1 MGRYIL
7 FLLIISLTI
16 TTVSFAAV
24 RRAHRWEGQLEMYRP
39 KTPWP
44 RCISHRTYR
53 IPGNKVKGEVAM
65 DGRTLFEM
73 VMPAGG
79 FRVEQRAE
87 IVARRLERLFEMKAA
102 LEPVKVERWGKQ
114 WVVTLGGSIVLTAAT
129 GESQHFGLSRRELA
143 NRWADALRTTLT
155 NALGPGAQNLRG
167 HPPVEKIHVT
177 LPPWDDRYKAIL
189 KGDRAYKRGDFNE
202 AVVWYRRAVIEDRA
216 AYDARYKLGKA
227 LARLGNLEDAKEEL
241 VASIQLRPEYQPARV
256 ALYRV
261 DRALQRKK

>member
-1 MGRYIL
+1 MGRIIL
-7 FLLIISLTI
+7 FLLIFVLLSTN
-16 TTVSFAAV
+16 VSFAAV
-24 RRAHRWEGQLEMYRP
+24 RRAHRWQGQLEMYRP
-39 KTPWP
+39 KTPQP

-65 DGRTLFEM
+65 DGRILFEM
-73 VMPAGG
+73 IMPAGG

-129 GESQHFGLSRRELA
+129 GESEHFGLSRRELA

-216 AYDARYKLGKA
+216 AYDARCKLGKA
-227 LARLGNLEDAKEEL
+227 LARMGKLEDAKEEL
-241 VASIQLRPEYQPARV
+241 VASIQLRPDYQPARV
-256 ALYRV
+256 ALFNV